1 MSWESTKVG
10 NYLIIGSAAGGD
22 LHCGGGGAISAA
34 GASCWELK
42 DWESDITLVSFSL
55 PAAAAAAAVPAPSS
69 TAAAARCQVEGCT
82 ADLSSVL
89 KEYHRRH
96 KVCEMHSKTPNAVV
110 GGREQRFCQ
119 QCSRFHL
126 LSEFDEGKRSC
137 RRRLAGHNER
147 RRKPPPPPATTSYYA
162 FPYNHHA
169 RGMPDSGCRP
179 NTSPTSSSSRSNNNA
194 SCLHDFHGS
203 TAAAP
208 ATLTQLAGADWR
220 SHMRHLQPNIRGTH
234 QGLLMA
240 SHDLDDDDNDDDDEQ
255 YYSNP
260 FANAVNLTSSSWR
273 SDHEHAVCQSSTP
286 GQQLQQV
293 GGIKDGHPIFS
304 DYFYPQPNRLLSAF
318 LQSPSGPCNG
328 QMLQEAA
335 VAALNASPD
344 VTALSSCWIPL
355 GLHEFVDGGAKGQN
369 LSLMGGWGS
378 TELYHNQGY
387 CDHSQS
393 PSGCA
398 LSLLSR
404 GLTTPYPG
412 PALDVSKFD
421 NTTTLDHHQHDLV
434 GDNSNNNNTGSNV
447 ASSTHHHHVHQ
458 HDQPQEQYNLSLDKI
473 YPLQSGA
480 GQGGMGPISDHSRIT
495 DSYNFPT
502 LQTQLQFGGGMASG
516 NNILSSL
523 GGTLGLEMLQ
533 ALVFQSNHEVQAG
546 MRPTASGAMLSSTHQ
561 SLKVMSSDLVQSTA
575 PSLQVH
581 HHHQAHLHH
590 EVHAHAVLSE
600 TSLNHDGEFGKFGS
614 SMWGL

>member
-1 MSWESTKVG
+1 MWLVTFQSDRHDVG
-10 NYLIIGSAAGGD
+10 FSSPFFLCKLI
-22 LHCGGGGAISAA
+22 
-34 GASCWELK
+34 
-42 DWESDITLVSFSL
+42 DI
-55 PAAAAAAAVPAPSS
+55 
-69 TAAAARCQVEGCT
+69 C
-82 ADLSSVL
+82 
-89 KEYHRRH
+89 
-96 KVCEMHSKTPNAVV
+96 
-110 GGREQRFCQ
+110 
-119 QCSRFHL
+119 
-126 LSEFDEGKRSC
+126 
-137 RRRLAGHNER
+137 
-147 RRKPPPPPATTSYYA
+147 
-162 FPYNHHA
+162 
-169 RGMPDSGCRP
+169 
-179 NTSPTSSSSRSNNNA
+179 
-194 SCLHDFHGS
+194 SCL
-203 TAAAP
+203 
-208 ATLTQLAGADWR
+208 
-220 SHMRHLQPNIRGTH
+220 
-234 QGLLMA
+234 
-240 SHDLDDDDNDDDDEQ
+240 
-255 YYSNP
+255 
-260 FANAVNLTSSSWR
+260 
-273 SDHEHAVCQSSTP
+273 
-286 GQQLQQV
+286 QQI
-293 GGIKDGHPIFS
+293 GGIKDGQSIFS
-304 DYFYPQPNRLLSAF
+304 DYFYPQPNRLLTAF

-344 VTALSSCWIPL
+344 VTALNSCWIPL
-355 GLHEFVDGGAKGQN
+355 GLHEFVDGGAKGPNLLGQN

-404 GLTTPYPG
+404 CVTTPYPG
-412 PALDVSKFD
+412 PALEVSKFD
-421 NTTTLDHHQHDLV
+421 NRTTLEHHHHDLV
-434 GDNSNNNNTGSNV
+434 GDNSNSNNTGSNG
-447 ASSTHHHHVHQ
+447 ASSTHHHHLHQ
-458 HDQPQEQYNLSLDKI
+458 HDQPQEQYNLSRDKI

-502 LQTQLQFGGGMASG
+502 LQTQLQFGGGMPSG

-546 MRPTASGAMLSSTHQ
+546 MRSATSGAMLSSTHQ
-561 SLKVMSSDLVQSTA
+561 SLKVTSSDLMQSTA

-590 EVHAHAVLSE
+590 EVHAHAVLSH

>member
-1 MSWESTKVG
+1 MST
-10 NYLIIGSAAGGD
+10 AAT
-22 LHCGGGGAISAA
+22 GGGG
-34 GASCWELK
+34 GG
-42 DWESDITLVSFSL
+42 
-55 PAAAAAAAVPAPSS
+55 
-69 TAAAARCQVEGCT
+69 AAARCQVEGCT

-147 RRKPPPPPATTSYYA
+147 RRKPPAAAAATTTSYYA

-169 RGMPDSGCRP
+169 TGMTDSGCRP
-179 NTSPTSSSSRSNNNA
+179 NTSPTSSSSSRSNNNA

-220 SHMRHLQPNIRGTH
+220 SHMWHLQPNIRGTH

-255 YYSNP
+255 YYANP

-293 GGIKDGHPIFS
+293 GGIKDGHSISS

-355 GLHEFVDGGAKGQN
+355 GLHEFVDGGAKGPNLLGQN

-412 PALDVSKFD
+412 PALDISKFD

-434 GDNSNNNNTGSNV
+434 GDNSTNNTGSNV
-447 ASSTHHHHVHQ
+447 ASSTHHNHVHQ

-473 YPLQSGA
+473 YLPQSGA

-533 ALVFQSNHEVQAG
+533 ALVFQSNHEAQAG
-546 MRPTASGAMLSSTHQ
+546 MRSTASGAMLSSTHQ
-561 SLKVMSSDLVQSTA
+561 SLKVTSSDLVQSTA

-590 EVHAHAVLSE
+590 EVHAHAVLSQ